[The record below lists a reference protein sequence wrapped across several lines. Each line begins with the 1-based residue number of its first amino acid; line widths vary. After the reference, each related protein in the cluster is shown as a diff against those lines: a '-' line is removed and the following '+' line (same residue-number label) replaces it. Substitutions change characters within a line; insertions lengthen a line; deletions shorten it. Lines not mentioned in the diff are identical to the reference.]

1 VFNSVLGWNCS
12 LGAWARVEGLPVN
25 ADPNDPSTHISQKDI
40 FNDKGQ
46 LEPSITVLGESVRV
60 ADEVMVLHCL
70 VLPHKVLDKDRANEI
85 IL

>member
-1 VFNSVLGWNCS
+1 MGWNCS
-12 LGAWARVEGLPVN
+12 LGMWARVEGLPVN
-25 ADPNDPSTHISQKDI
+25 ADPNDPSTHIGQKAI

-46 LEPSITVLGESVRV
+46 LEPSITVLGDNVRV

-70 VLPHKVLDKDRANEI
+70 VLPHKVLDADRANEI